1 MQARSRSGFSP
12 ATPDDKRRLLPGDSS
27 GDVESGV
34 LRTSPP
40 PPWVELHQELVEEME
55 RVQRKTDEL
64 KKLHRQHLLP
74 GFDDDDRYAE
84 EQQIDKLAREIAQSL
99 QSCDQGVKQICAP
112 GGQRR
117 LSPQEARVRGSAQ
130 TSLATRLH
138 GLTKRYR
145 KEQDSYI
152 SKLEKQQGAGDASDA
167 RSHGRSRVDPFADVD
182 DAGGGGGGGGG
193 VQSSQQ
199 IANSNEEEIRYR
211 DGEISKVARS
221 VQEIASLMQDL
232 AGLVIDQVCATQH

>member
-1 MQARSRSGFSP
+1 
-12 ATPDDKRRLLPGDSS
+12 
-27 GDVESGV
+27 
-34 LRTSPP
+34 
-40 PPWVELHQELVEEME
+40 ME